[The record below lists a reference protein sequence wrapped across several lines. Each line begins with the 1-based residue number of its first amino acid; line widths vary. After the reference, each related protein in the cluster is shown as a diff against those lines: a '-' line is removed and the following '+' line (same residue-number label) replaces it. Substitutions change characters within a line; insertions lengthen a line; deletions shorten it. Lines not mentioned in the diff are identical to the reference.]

1 MAFTAKDVSTLRE
14 QTGAGMMDC
23 KRALSETNGNFDSA
37 VKWLRER
44 GMAQASKRSARVAAE
59 GKVASYIHMGGKIGV
74 LVEVNCETDFA
85 ARSDPFGE
93 FCHDV
98 CLQVCSAVPRW
109 VKREDV
115 PQDALDVE
123 KEIYTVR
130 ARETGKP
137 EKVLPKIVEGMLAK
151 WYKEVCLLEQPFV
164 KDPDRTIEGIMKELS
179 GRIGEKIEI
188 RRFARFQLG
197 EGIEKPKSNL
207 AEEVAQAVN
216 AAQRAESENR

>member
-23 KRALSETNGNFDSA
+23 KHALTETGGDFDAA
-37 VKWLRER
+37 VKWLREH
-44 GMAQASKRSARVAAE
+44 GMAQASKRNARVAAE
-59 GKVASYIHMGGKIGV
+59 GKVASYLHMGGKIGV

-85 ARSDPFGE
+85 ARSEPFQA

-115 PQDALDVE
+115 PADVLEAE
-123 KEIYTVR
+123 KEIYMVR

-137 EKVLPKIVEGMLAK
+137 EKVLPKIVEGMVAK

-164 KDPDRTIEGIMKELS
+164 KEPDRTIEELLKELS
-179 GRIGEKIEI
+179 GKIGEKIEI

-197 EGIEKPKSNL
+197 EGIK
-207 AEEVAQAVN
+207 AE
-216 AAQRAESENR
+216 

>member
-1 MAFTAKDVSTLRE
+1 MAAFTAKDVSTLRE

-23 KRALSETNGNFDSA
+23 KKALTETNGDFDAA

-44 GMAQASKRSARVAAE
+44 GMAQASKRNARVAAE
-59 GKVASYIHMGGKIGV
+59 GKVASYLHMGGKIGV

-85 ARSDPFGE
+85 ARSDPFQE
-93 FCHDV
+93 FCHEV

-115 PQDALDVE
+115 PADLLETE
-123 KEIYTVR
+123 KEIYMVR

-137 EKVLPKIVEGMLAK
+137 EKVLPKIVEGMLVK
-151 WYKEVCLLEQPFV
+151 WYKEVCLLEQPYV
-164 KDPDRTIEGIMKELS
+164 KDPDRTIEELMKELS
-179 GRIGEKIEI
+179 GRIGEKVEI

-197 EGIEKPKSNL
+197 EGIQKTKP
-207 AEEVAQAVN
+207 EQAG
-216 AAQRAESENR
+216 

>member
-1 MAFTAKDVSTLRE
+1 MAFTAKDVSNLRE

-23 KRALSETNGNFDSA
+23 KHALTETNGDFDAA

-44 GMAQASKRSARVAAE
+44 GMAQASKRAARVAAE
-59 GKVASYIHMGGKIGV
+59 GKVASYLHMGGKIGV

-85 ARSDPFGE
+85 ARSDPFQE

-98 CLQVCSAVPRW
+98 CLQVCSALPRW
-109 VKREDV
+109 VRREDV
-115 PQDALDVE
+115 PQDVLDAE

-137 EKVLPKIVEGMLAK
+137 EKVLPKIVEGMVAK

-164 KDPDRTIEGIMKELS
+164 KDPDRTIEDIMKELS

-197 EGIEKPKSNL
+197 EGVGKPKPD
-207 AEEVAQAVN
+207 ADEVAQPV
-216 AAQRAESENR
+216 

>member
-23 KRALSETNGNFDSA
+23 KKALTETAGDFDAA

-44 GMAQASKRSARVAAE
+44 GMAQASKRAGRVAAE
-59 GKVASYIHMGGKIGV
+59 GTVSSYIHMGGKIGV
-74 LVEVNCETDFA
+74 MVEINCETDFA
-85 ARSDPFGE
+85 ARSDPFQA

-98 CLQVCSAVPRW
+98 CLQVCSASPRW
-109 VKREDV
+109 VQREDV
-115 PQDALDVE
+115 PQDVIDAE
-123 KEIYTVR
+123 KEIYLVR

-137 EKVLPKIVEGMLAK
+137 EAVLPKIVEGMLNK
-151 WYKEVCLLEQPFV
+151 WFKEVCLIEQAFV
-164 KDPDRTIEGIMKELS
+164 KDPDRTIEAIMKELS

-207 AEEVAQAVN
+207 AEEVAQAVK
-216 AAQRAESENR
+216 ESEGK